1 MCSLSF
7 LTRKAGIMSPSSGR
21 SVRTTWTNPCS
32 SGVRCLWGSHGCVYA
47 PEGDTCENHVD
58 ICVLPREISAR
69 ITWTH
74 MFSGNKS
81 LSHVWVMYHI
91 PGWSLL
97 ISLTLAPQGDL
108 CGDLMDI
115 YVPLRNQIS
124 VRISWTYLFF
134 LGIRSL
140 RISWTYMFYLGIR
153 SLWGI
158 SWICMFSLG
167 IRSLWES
174 HGYIRRKS
182 DIGAQVPSVP
192 CISRQCLI
200 SPFPETLEQRH
211 SSESPTR
218 LCPRPPSTVL
228 HSEDFKPSS
237 PGDS

>member
-1 MCSLSF
+1 MYKPMF
-7 LTRKAGIMSPSSGR
+7 LRGQM
-21 SVRTTWTNPCS
+21 SVRVTRLCICPW
-32 SGVRCLWGSHGCVYA
+32 GRYLWKSRG
-47 PEGDTCENHVD
+47 
-58 ICVLPREISAR
+58 
-69 ITWTH
+69 H
-74 MFSGNKS
+74 MC
-81 LSHVWVMYHI
+81 
-91 PGWSLL
+91 
-97 ISLTLAPQGDL
+97 APQGDL
-108 CGDLMDI
+108 CKDHMDT
-115 YVPLRNQIS
+115 YVLREQIS
-124 VRISWTYLFF
+124 ESRGHTCITSQEDLCWSHWHV
-134 LGIRSL
+134 L
-140 RISWTYMFYLGIR
+140 RETSVGISWTYMFYLGIR

-158 SWICMFSLG
+158 SWIYMFSLG

-174 HGYIRRKS
+174 HGYICRKS